1 MPLKTSRL
9 FYNYPRMTKN
19 KSQRQPLIN
28 PKLPHIPQYAI
39 SIVLEEAHS
48 TDGALLAA
56 ACITAVNVDGPRR
69 DRAGNRRVPGF
80 RV

>member
-9 FYNYPRMTKN
+9 FYNYSRMTKN

-28 PKLPHIPQYAI
+28 PKLRDIPQYAT
-39 SIVLEEAHS
+39 SILEEAHS

-56 ACITAVNVDGPRR
+56 ACIPAVNVDGPRR